1 VTIHHDRFV
10 SYLRVSTERQGKF
23 GLGID
28 AQRQAIAD
36 YLNGG
41 HWTVA
46 AEFVETES
54 GKHADR
60 PQLQAAL
67 AACRKHRAKLIIA
80 KLDRLSRNVAFVAT
94 IMDSNVEFVACD
106 FPQASRLTLHIM
118 AAVAEHERRMISE
131 RTKAALAAAK
141 RRGVKLG
148 GHRTGGGQIGRYQK
162 LGTQAA
168 AQKAQERLLDIAEDL
183 RALKAEGLSLN
194 AAARRLNDR
203 GITTARG
210 SNWTATAVGRALA
223 RLS

>member
-1 VTIHHDRFV
+1 MTVHHGRFV
-10 SYLRVSTERQGKF
+10 SYLRVSTERQGKS

-41 HWTVA
+41 RWTVA

-60 PQLQAAL
+60 PQLKAAL
-67 AACRKHRAKLIIA
+67 AACRKHRAKLVIA
-80 KLDRLSRNVAFVAT
+80 KLDRLSRNVAFIAAM
-94 IMDSNVEFVACD
+94 MDSKVEFIACD
-106 FPQASRLTLHIM
+106 FPEANRLTLHIL
-118 AAVAEHERRMISE
+118 AAVAEHERRLISE

-141 RRGVKLG
+141 RRGMRLG
-148 GHRTGGGQIGRYQK
+148 GLRPGGGQIHRYQQ

-168 AQKAQERLLDIAEDL
+168 TAKAQERLLDVAEDL
-183 RALKAEGLSLN
+183 RGLQAEGLSLN
-194 AAARRLNDR
+194 AMARRLNEQ
-203 GITTARG
+203 GIATARG
-210 SNWTATAVGRALA
+210 GSWTATAVSRALA